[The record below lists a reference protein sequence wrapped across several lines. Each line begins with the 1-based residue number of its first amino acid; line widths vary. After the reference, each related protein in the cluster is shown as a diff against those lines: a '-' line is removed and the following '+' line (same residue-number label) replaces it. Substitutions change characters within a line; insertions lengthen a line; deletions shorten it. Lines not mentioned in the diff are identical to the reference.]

1 MTTYTT
7 QSGKVTAKGQRVQVG
22 VQTDDTAVEPSKRL
36 RSNVSISPA
45 ITTVEYTPE
54 SSKAPTSQ
62 TLTSD
67 TSTGKFG
74 SEAVPYNELQLFL
87 NSTLVE
93 DAAPTPDGTNGQM
106 WEYDVLPDPQEV
118 SKLTIQ
124 TAHKGTVERGQQA
137 HGLVGKS
144 ISFEVDKSNFKMSG
158 DMIGAKLRDTADQG
172 TPAFTNADIPD
183 ITAYIGGTKDNTISR
198 KDVCVYVYQPKAG
211 DTNPYASLKKRVSGS
226 PSGQQATITLTAGDT
241 AAAVATAIENAIL
254 AMGCADAGDVTCV
267 GAGGP
272 LGTADVTVTVTFGG
286 DYANEPMPQVKL
298 TGCSTVHTT
307 VGSDTTDEVQEIT
320 IPSALTGDKTL
331 YANIYQTVLLPNL
344 QSFKWEVN
352 DRSEIE
358 EPVRCDGVTY
368 SMEGFGSSL
377 SMKHEASDALLHLLA
392 SLRGDA
398 PDGRHMVWIRMEA
411 NGPVIEGGTPSRYR
425 LTIDSAAFLQVSGEM
440 LSKDGKLLSA
450 SMNGVLAVDP
460 IFVGG
465 ATSGM
470 GRVEVVNEQAT
481 VLA

>member
-22 VQTDDTAVEPSKRL
+22 VQTGDSAVEPTKRL
-36 RSNVSISPA
+36 RSNVSINPA
-45 ITTVEYTPE
+45 ITTEEYTPE

-93 DAAPTPDGTNGQM
+93 DAAPVADGTNGWL
-106 WEYDVLPDPQEV
+106 WEYDILPDPQEV

-137 HGLVGKS
+137 HGMVAKS
-144 ISFEVDKSNFKMSG
+144 ISLEVDKSNFKMDG
-158 DMIGAKLRDTADQG
+158 DLIGGKLRDTADRSS
-172 TPAFTNADIPD
+172 PAFTNADIPN
-183 ITAYIGGTKDNTISR
+183 ITTYIGGTKDATISR
-198 KDVCVYVYQPKAG
+198 KSVCVYVYQPKVG
-211 DTNPYASLKKRVSGS
+211 DTNPYASLKKRTSGS
-226 PSGQQATITLTAGDT
+226 PAGQQATITLTAGDT

-254 AMGCADAGDVTCV
+254 AMGCATAGDVVCV
-267 GAGGP
+267 GGGGP

-286 DYANEPMPQVKL
+286 DYSNEPMPLVELQ
-298 TGCSTVHTT
+298 GCSTVHTT
-307 VGSDTTDEVQEIT
+307 VGSDTTDEVQTIT
-320 IPSALTGDKTL
+320 IPTALAGDKTL
-331 YANIYQTVLLPNL
+331 SANIYKSVLLPNL

-377 SMKHEASDALLHLLA
+377 SMKHEASDALLHLIA

-398 PDGRHMVWIRMEA
+398 PDGRHMVWMRMEA
-411 NGPVIEGGTPSRYR
+411 NGPVIEGATPSQYR
-425 LTIDSAAFLQVSGEM
+425 LTVDSAAFLQVSGEM
-440 LSKDGKLLSA
+440 FSKDGKLLSA